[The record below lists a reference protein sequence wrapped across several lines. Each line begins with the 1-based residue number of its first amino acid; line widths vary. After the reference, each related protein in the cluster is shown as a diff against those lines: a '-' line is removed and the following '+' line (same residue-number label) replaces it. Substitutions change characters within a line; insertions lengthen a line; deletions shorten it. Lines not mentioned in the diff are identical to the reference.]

1 MCQEIVEGPEP
12 TENWLERKH
21 VRPED
26 LAQQIDELHDEVSN
40 ILQEVALMNKR
51 VNQIF
56 ERLATGNKTVT
67 ETVSVNHDSITV
79 GAPTNGQFKVH
90 GDSNKAKEFEK
101 KKDIEKELINK
112 ATESGE

>member
-12 TENWLERKH
+12 TEDWLERRH

-51 VNQIF
+51 INQIF

-67 ETVSVNHDSITV
+67 ETVSVNHDSITF
-79 GAPTNGQFKVH
+79 GAPTNGQIKVYS
-90 GDSNKAKEFEK
+90 DFNKAKELEK
-101 KKDIEKELINK
+101 KKDIEKELTNI
-112 ATESGE
+112 ATKSGE